1 MKKKLNSKNS
11 CKFLISSYSVNQLI
25 YITHI
30 MDVNAAQ
37 YIHVLRLNTM
47 EVNYNALCYSSYP
60 KFE

>member
-1 MKKKLNSKNS
+1 M
-11 CKFLISSYSVNQLI
+11 YSVNQLI

-30 MDVNAAQ
+30 MDFNAAQ